1 MPMRILKPDRAQAGP
16 PDRPQYFSG
25 TVLMQPLHTEQPPGA
40 PEIVAVFFE
49 PGARTIPHIH
59 STDQVLYFTEGEGLV
74 VTEQHRRTIRAG
86 EIAVI
91 PGGVWHWH
99 GATKIRKTVHI
110 SIKAAGPTDWDVP
123 KKNWAD
129 Y

>member
-1 MPMRILKPDRAQAGP
+1 METFKPDRVRAGP

-25 TVLMQPLHTEQPPGA
+25 SVRMQPLHTNQPAGA
-40 PEIVAVFFE
+40 PEIVA
-49 PGARTIPHIH
+49 
-59 STDQVLYFTEGEGLV
+59 DQVLYFVEGEGLV
-74 VTEQHRRTIRAG
+74 VTEGQRRTVRAG

-99 GATKIRKTVHI
+99 GATKTSRTVHI
-110 SIKAAGPTDWDVP
+110 SIKAAGPTDWEVE
-123 KKNWAD
+123 KKDWDN

>member
-1 MPMRILKPDRAQAGP
+1 MEIIKPDRTRAGA

-25 TVLMQPLHTEQPPGA
+25 TVLMQPLHTEQPPGS

-49 PGARTIPHIH
+49 PGARTVPHVH

-74 VTEQHRRTIRAG
+74 VTEQQRRTLRAG
-86 EIAVI
+86 EIAII
-91 PGGVWHWH
+91 PGGIWHWH
-99 GATKIRKTVHI
+99 GATKTKGAVHV
-110 SIKAAGPTDWDVP
+110 SIKAAGPTNWEVERRDW
-123 KKNWAD
+123 AG

>member
-1 MPMRILKPDRAQAGP
+1 MDVFKPDRARAGP

-25 TVLMQPLHTEQPPGA
+25 TVLMQPLHTDQPPGA

-49 PGARTIPHIH
+49 PGARTIPHVH
-59 STDQVLYFTEGEGLV
+59 STDQVLYFVEGEGLV
-74 VTEQHRRTIRAG
+74 VTDTQRRTLRAG

-91 PGGVWHWH
+91 PKGLWHWH
-99 GATKIRKTVHI
+99 GATKTQGTVHI
-110 SIKAAGPTDWDVP
+110 SMKAAGPTDWEVD

-129 Y
+129 D

>member
-1 MPMRILKPDRAQAGP
+1 METFKPDRVRAGP

-25 TVLMQPLHTEQPPGA
+25 AVRMQPLHTNQPAGA
-40 PEIVAVFFE
+40 PEIVAVFFDA
-49 PGARTIPHIH
+49 GARTIPHVH
-59 STDQVLYFTEGEGLV
+59 STDQVLYFVEGEGLV
-74 VTEQHRRTIRAG
+74 VTEGQRRTVRAG

-99 GATKIRKTVHI
+99 GATKTSRTVHI
-110 SIKAAGPTDWDVP
+110 SIKAAGPTDWEVE
-123 KKNWAD
+123 KKDWDN

>member
-1 MPMRILKPDRAQAGP
+1 MEIVKADRTHAGP

-25 TVLMQPLHTEQPPGA
+25 TVLMQPLHTEQPPGS

-49 PGARTIPHIH
+49 PGARTIPHVH

-74 VTEQHRRTIRAG
+74 VTDWQRRTLRAG
-86 EIAVI
+86 EIVVI
-91 PGGVWHWH
+91 PGGMWHWH
-99 GATKIRKTVHI
+99 GATRTQGAVHV
-110 SIKAAGPTDWDVP
+110 SIKPAGPTDWEVERKDWD
-123 KKNWAD
+123 N